1 MIYVDSL
8 RSCIPN
14 PKWRWNKSC
23 HLFADSLEE
32 LHEFALKLGLK
43 RSYFQSKSIVP
54 HYDLTENK
62 RREAVMKGAREV
74 KNAVRKLPGTG
85 GYIRKN
91 PAHFFKNGCCQGLIE
106 IPNSHKNPKIVIH

>member
-14 PKWRWNKSC
+14 RKWRWNKSC

-43 RSYFQSKSIVP
+43 RSYFQAGSIVP
-54 HYDLTENK
+54 HYDLTKNK
-62 RREAVMKGAREV
+62 REGAVAEGAKEIVNVIKGI
-74 KNAVRKLPGTG
+74 PGSTL
-85 GYIRKN
+85 
-91 PAHFFKNGCCQGLIE
+91 H
-106 IPNSHKNPKIVIH
+106 NSHRNPEIIIPLKGE